1 MILAAHSLLENN
13 LHPTR
18 EDIVDSISGN
28 ICRCT
33 GYGQIVEAIQL
44 AAERLRGANVP
55 RHPSPAPP
63 ATYRDIGAAGDA
75 PQQGIIKPA
84 KADTPHGGA
93 P

>member
-1 MILAAHSLLENN
+1 
-13 LHPTR
+13 
-18 EDIVDSISGN
+18 
-28 ICRCT
+28 
-33 GYGQIVEAIQL
+33 VEAIQL

-55 RHPSPAPP
+55 RHPSPVSP